1 MIKMNK
7 ILGGH
12 KYVANF
18 LDAPIRIGMVFRMD
32 EEQFIP
38 AMHFNDAFPGI
49 DLAKW
54 IEAGTKGMLKF
65 AEAKDVTISF
75 GASAASG
82 IGKSEVKF
90 KFQRSKSVAGAIRDA
105 AVENL
110 RYGNVV
116 KQLQQMWNDQ
126 GYVKFLKEYIFV
138 YEIVTAAS
146 GSLIYS
152 EDSKNE
158 VVLKHTLDE
167 KVTKLADLGSGN
179 FEYVSNTKR
188 TLEIIRPVVH
198 KPLFK
203 AFAFKKD
210 WEPDIL
216 G

>member
-82 IGKSEVKF
+82 IGKSAVKF
-90 KFQRSKSVAGAIRDA
+90 KFQRSRS
-105 AVENL
+105 
-110 RYGNVV
+110 
-116 KQLQQMWNDQ
+116 
-126 GYVKFLKEYIFV
+126 
-138 YEIVTAAS
+138 
-146 GSLIYS
+146 
-152 EDSKNE
+152 
-158 VVLKHTLDE
+158 
-167 KVTKLADLGSGN
+167 
-179 FEYVSNTKR
+179 VSNTKR

-203 AFAFKKD
+203 AFTFKKD
-210 WEPDIL
+210 WQPDIL